1 MCVYF
6 FACLPPPALD
16 IPGHPSTH
24 PPTHLPLLATHNMSK
39 VKKFQPLLSQRIWI
53 ALALF
58 LPGACVVSGI
68 TLTLDDMPDDDGNF
82 LISGSSN
89 TVLESVSFRVL
100 NGDDCTKLEKFMATE
115 PSGNSQVGTVT
126 QLAEEV

>member
-1 MCVYF
+1 
-6 FACLPPPALD
+6 
-16 IPGHPSTH
+16 
-24 PPTHLPLLATHNMSK
+24 MSK